1 MFKTFVIGVGE
12 VGEDTIAADLGGAG
26 SGDEQAQTV
35 KVRISAKAWMQ
46 HRGTKVYT
54 RSKISYKSGQ

>member
-12 VGEDTIAADLGGAG
+12 VGEDTIGADLGGAG

-35 KVRISAKAWMQ
+35 KVRISAKA
-46 HRGTKVYT
+46 
-54 RSKISYKSGQ
+54 

>member
-12 VGEDTIAADLGGAG
+12 VGEDTIGVGEVGEDTIGADLGGAG

-35 KVRISAKAWMQ
+35 KVRISAKA
-46 HRGTKVYT
+46 
-54 RSKISYKSGQ
+54 